1 MNWRDDKGAILFL
14 SFSAILVIIL
24 TILTV
29 IDIRSYRVVS
39 VNGVI
44 HYCTDDN
51 ESFHYIETQSST
63 LMPVNNG
70 NSLIYLPA
78 MTTSETKVY
87 DNPSVCK

>member
-39 VNGVI
+39 VNRVI

-51 ESFHYIETQSST
+51 VSFHYIETQSST